1 MNLYEYEGKDLLRKE
16 GIPVPQGKIISS
28 LSEISEIEP
37 PIVVKAQ
44 VLSGKRGKSG
54 LIVPCKRREELQSA
68 VKNLLGREIDGQ
80 KIKTVLIEQYI
91 IDKAGEYY
99 LSITYDTQTRSP
111 IILVSKKGGVD
122 VEELATDPGTIKTL
136 PINPFLGFHPWMAR
150 QILAEAG
157 FSGIHFLSLTKI
169 LISLWNVFTKYDA
182 RLVEINPLIETE
194 GEDFYAADAKV
205 ILDDEADFHRTNF
218 ELPARN
224 PLGIAPSE
232 AESLAKEI
240 DKNDHRGSAGSAY
253 IELDGDIAIIAAGG
267 GGSMVN
273 MDALIALGG
282 KPANY
287 TEHSGNP
294 PAEKLEKLT
303 KIILSKEGL
312 NGCWFVGATANF
324 TDIYET
330 LAGFVDGLRSIKPK
344 PAYPIVVR
352 RGGPR
357 FEEAFEMLKEVGKKE
372 GFDFHIFGPETPMT
386 STAKIVVDLVNNYKK
401 KKSSTQ
407 KARI

>member
-1 MNLYEYEGKDLLRKE
+1 MNLYEYEGKELFQAE
-16 GIPVPQGKIISS
+16 GIPIPPGKVVSS
-28 LSEISEIEP
+28 SSEIKDPNLPAI
-37 PIVVKAQ
+37 VKAQ
-44 VLSGKRGKSG
+44 ILAGKRGKTG
-54 LIVPCKRREELQSA
+54 LIIPCKRIDELKEA
-68 VKNLLGREIDGQ
+68 VNKLIGKDVNGQ
-80 KIKTVLIEQYI
+80 KIEKVLVEKYL
-91 IDKAGEYY
+91 IDKSAEYY
-99 LSITYDTQTRSP
+99 LSITYHTQSRTP
-111 IILVSKKGGVD
+111 IVLVSKKGGVD

-303 KIILSKEGL
+303 KIVLSKEGL

-330 LAGFVDGLRSIKPK
+330 LAGFVDGLKSIKPK

>member
-16 GIPVPQGKIISS
+16 GIPVPHGKIISS

-54 LIVPCKRREELQSA
+54 LIVPCKSREELQSA
-68 VKNLLGREIDGQ
+68 VKNLLGREIAGQ

-169 LISLWNVFTKYDA
+169 LIGLWNVFTKYDA

-303 KIILSKEGL
+303 KIVLSKEGL

>member
-16 GIPVPQGKIISS
+16 GIPVPHGKIISS

-54 LIVPCKRREELQSA
+54 LIVPCKSREELQSA
-68 VKNLLGREIDGQ
+68 VKNLLGREIAGQ

-303 KIILSKEGL
+303 KIVLSKEGL

-330 LAGFVDGLRSIKPK
+330 LAGFVDGLKSIKPK

>member
-1 MNLYEYEGKDLLRKE
+1 M
-16 GIPVPQGKIISS
+16 
-28 LSEISEIEP
+28 
-37 PIVVKAQ
+37 
-44 VLSGKRGKSG
+44 
-54 LIVPCKRREELQSA
+54 
-68 VKNLLGREIDGQ
+68 
-80 KIKTVLIEQYI
+80 
-91 IDKAGEYY
+91 
-99 LSITYDTQTRSP
+99 
-111 IILVSKKGGVD
+111 
-122 VEELATDPGTIKTL
+122 
-136 PINPFLGFHPWMAR
+136 
-150 QILAEAG
+150 
-157 FSGIHFLSLTKI
+157 
-169 LISLWNVFTKYDA
+169 
-182 RLVEINPLIETE
+182 
-194 GEDFYAADAKV
+194 
-205 ILDDEADFHRTNF
+205 
-218 ELPARN
+218 
-224 PLGIAPSE
+224 
-232 AESLAKEI
+232 AKEI

-303 KIILSKEGL
+303 KIVLSKEGL